1 MTTRRSLR
9 KLAAVVIIAMAASV
23 LHAAQSVENKS
34 QPNIVLILAD
44 DMGIDSVAALND
56 KCGIPSPHLDT
67 LLSEGMSFRDA
78 HSGSSVCTPTRYGV
92 LTGRYSWR
100 SRLKRGIVGQWER
113 PLIEEDR
120 LTLPGM
126 LKDAGYHT
134 ACIGKWHL
142 GWNWP
147 KKGGGFTSKL
157 NEIDFSRPIDG
168 GPTGRGFDYYFGD
181 DVPNWQPFV
190 WIENKKT
197 LGIPNKTVSFA
208 PHYHSGK
215 GIGLEGWTL
224 EEVLPK
230 ITEKSVEYINR
241 QAAKKEPF
249 FLFFPMT
256 SPHTPIAPS
265 KTFQDKSGISRYAD
279 FLKET
284 DWCVGQIMT
293 ALKANGVA
301 DNTLVIFTAD
311 NGTSPKCNFSE
322 LKRNNADLQN
332 HWRGMKADAFEGG
345 HRVPFIV
352 RWPGY
357 IKPGTVSDQTIS
369 LVDIMAT
376 CAEAAGVHLP
386 ETAAEDSIS
395 LLPVLKGEKVEG
407 SLHEAVICHSISG
420 VFVVR
425 NGKWKIQYSAGS
437 GGWSQPKDGEALNQG
452 LPQWQLYDL
461 STDPKETKNLIKNHP
476 EVVKELTAI
485 LRKYIEK
492 GRSTPG
498 TPQENHGGATWW
510 NGLPWSRE

>member
-301 DNTLVIFTAD
+301 
-311 NGTSPKCNFSE
+311 
-322 LKRNNADLQN
+322 
-332 HWRGMKADAFEGG
+332 
-345 HRVPFIV
+345 
-352 RWPGY
+352 
-357 IKPGTVSDQTIS
+357 
-369 LVDIMAT
+369 
-376 CAEAAGVHLP
+376 
-386 ETAAEDSIS
+386 
-395 LLPVLKGEKVEG
+395 
-407 SLHEAVICHSISG
+407 
-420 VFVVR
+420 
-425 NGKWKIQYSAGS
+425 
-437 GGWSQPKDGEALNQG
+437 
-452 LPQWQLYDL
+452 
-461 STDPKETKNLIKNHP
+461 
-476 EVVKELTAI
+476 
-485 LRKYIEK
+485 
-492 GRSTPG
+492 
-498 TPQENHGGATWW
+498 
-510 NGLPWSRE
+510 